1 MIGYFFNI
9 LRIIIPGDAL
19 INWDVSPE
27 IFSLGPLS
35 IRWYGLLFA
44 CSFLI
49 GYQIMLKIFRKE
61 GKSENDLNDLVMY
74 MILGTVIGARLG
86 HCFFYNPAYYFSNPL
101 EIIKVW
107 KGGLASH
114 GAAIGIL
121 TSLYLYV
128 KRKPQIKY
136 LWLIDRIVIP
146 TALGGFFIR
155 LGNLFNSE
163 IIGMPA
169 EVPWAFVFTSVD
181 AVPRHPAQLYE
192 SIAYLLIF
200 VFLIWYYYK
209 LNGDI
214 KPGYFLG
221 LFLILVFTFRF
232 FVEFIKKNQ
241 TNFEEGMFINIGQI
255 LSIPLILVGI
265 VLVALSFKK
274 SLPVKSQTA

>member
-1 MIGYFFNI
+1 M
-9 LRIIIPGDAL
+9 

-44 CSFLI
+44 CSFLF
-49 GYQIMLKIFRKE
+49 GYQIMLKIFKKE

-86 HCFFYNPAYYFSNPL
+86 HCFFYNPAYYLNDPL

-121 TSLYLYV
+121 TALYLYV
-128 KRKPQIKY
+128 RKRPHIKY

-146 TALGGFFIR
+146 TALGGSFIR

-163 IIGMPA
+163 IIGVKA
-169 EVPWAFVFTSVD
+169 DVPWAFVFTSVD
-181 AVPRHPAQLYE
+181 SVPRHPAQLYE
-192 SIAYLLIF
+192 SIAYLLVF

-209 LNGDI
+209 LDGEI
-214 KPGYFLG
+214 KHGYFLG
-221 LFLILVFTFRF
+221 LFLILVFAFRF
-232 FVEFIKKNQ
+232 FVEFVKENQ
-241 TNFEEGMFINIGQI
+241 TYFEEGMFLNMGQL
-255 LSIPLILVGI
+255 LSIPLVIVGI
-265 VLVALSFKK
+265 ALVILPFKK
-274 SLPVKSQTA
+274 PLTN